1 MIATTVGA
9 IAGAVIGAKAE
20 EKLNQVDSLEL
31 VIKKDNGQEIVVVQ
45 KYDQSLVPGAR
56 VRIVGGS
63 KVNVSVIH

>member
-31 VIKKDNGQEIVVVQ
+31 VIKRQRTRNRCCTKI
-45 KYDQSLVPGAR
+45 
-56 VRIVGGS
+56 
-63 KVNVSVIH
+63 